1 MKTTIFLAAAVLAA
15 GTAAFAN
22 IANPD
27 LPNSKKSIDTTLMIR
42 LDRDAKEARLIIP
55 RNQIKKLRAEL
66 ESLDTGSD
74 NNAAMISADGGISP
88 TQTVMSGLFIS
99 LGLIFGGLWFV
110 RSKRTPNA
118 AGHVAAGIAVLFA
131 IGGLVVMTV
140 ANAGP
145 PPEARTITGKMFSQ
159 SMHLYGFGSGKI
171 RLEVSE
177 DQQYPTLIVPNPK
190 TDSSSP
196 GEE

>member
-1 MKTTIFLAAAVLAA
+1 MKRTILLTLLTLFAAANS
-15 GTAAFAN
+15 FAN

-27 LPNSKKSIDTTLMIR
+27 LPNSKKSIDTTLMIK

-66 ESLDTGSD
+66 ESLDTGGD
-74 NNAAMISADGGISP
+74 NTAAAISTGSGFSP
-88 TQTVMSGLFIS
+88 TQSVMSGMFIS
-99 LGLIFGGLWFV
+99 LGVLFGGLLFV
-110 RSKRTPNA
+110 RSKRTPNVS
-118 AGHVAAGIAVLFA
+118 GHVAACVAVLFA
-131 IGGLVVMTV
+131 IGGLVVMTF

-177 DQQYPTLIVPNPK
+177 DQQYPTLIVPDPK
-190 TDSSSP
+190 PDSSNPS
-196 GEE
+196 EE